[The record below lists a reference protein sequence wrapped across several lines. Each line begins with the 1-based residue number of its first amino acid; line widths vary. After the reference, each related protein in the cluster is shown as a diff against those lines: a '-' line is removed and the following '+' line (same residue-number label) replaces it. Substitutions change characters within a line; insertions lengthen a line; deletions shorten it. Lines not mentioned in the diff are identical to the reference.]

1 MTKPNFIFF
10 DTETSGGR
18 GLADIL
24 TIDALFYDHDFKPI
38 SSFSSKAR
46 LRKSRVYEV
55 DSFLVN
61 GLDPYEMDE
70 SNNSNFDM
78 TKEANEKFL
87 SWANKGPVFFC
98 AHNGYGF
105 DYMLTSQHL
114 FSNLFTWP
122 WIFST
127 GNARQLDSLPIV
139 QNFDF
144 YAPNKIAT
152 ELNEKSNKI
161 FKLGSLCKANG
172 FEIKELHSSRGD
184 TEGMMKLMSFL
195 KQRDPT
201 LFKQL
206 LSFTNKNDVL
216 NKIKETDY
224 FCHPETFYGRTR
236 QFTSSYLCE
245 HPVYK
250 GYHLVFDLKH
260 DPETMFAEKSNAV
273 LKKTL
278 NGAPKKYRTIK
289 IGKNP
294 FIQDKSF
301 ATNFND
307 EYKTLGHEIL
317 QARANFIF
325 KNRDELANRL
335 SLIINDQFQDQDMD
349 QTELIPEQM
358 IFSLKPSPSEK
369 NLMDSF
375 VSAKTLDD
383 QRNIHAQF
391 KNIALKHLS
400 EMILLDRFDD
410 KAFSKSEYNRIRKGI
425 SRRLLST
432 SKEVFPTIPDGMA
445 RIDQLREEKKDDTKT
460 LAKVERI
467 NKHLEGL
474 AKDHEKYL

>member
-24 TIDALFYDHDFKPI
+24 TIDALFYDHDFKPL

-105 DYMLTSQHL
+105 DYMLTSQHV

-195 KQRDPT
+195 KQRDPA

-260 DPETMFAEKSNAV
+260 DPEKMFAEKSNAV

-317 QARANFIF
+317 QTRANFIF

-335 SLIINDQFQDQDMD
+335 SLIINDQFQDQDVD

-410 KAFSKSEYNRIRKGI
+410 KAFSKSEYKRIRKGI

-445 RIDQLREEKKDDTKT
+445 RIDQLR
-460 LAKVERI
+460 
-467 NKHLEGL
+467 
-474 AKDHEKYL
+474 

>member
-24 TIDALFYDHDFKPI
+24 TIDALFYDHNFKPL

-335 SLIINDQFQDQDMD
+335 SLIINDQF
-349 QTELIPEQM
+349 
-358 IFSLKPSPSEK
+358 
-369 NLMDSF
+369 
-375 VSAKTLDD
+375 
-383 QRNIHAQF
+383 
-391 KNIALKHLS
+391 
-400 EMILLDRFDD
+400 
-410 KAFSKSEYNRIRKGI
+410 
-425 SRRLLST
+425 
-432 SKEVFPTIPDGMA
+432 
-445 RIDQLREEKKDDTKT
+445 
-460 LAKVERI
+460 
-467 NKHLEGL
+467 
-474 AKDHEKYL
+474 

>member
-24 TIDALFYDHDFKPI
+24 TIDALFYDHDFKPL

-87 SWANKGPVFFC
+87 SWANKNPVFFC